1 MSPRKSLPMHLE
13 YALLGL
19 IRQQPQYGYD
29 LLHNWSANLGI
40 IWHVK
45 PASLYGALNKLEQ
58 QRLLTS
64 TQMPGEASPKRKVFS
79 LTPAG
84 EEAFLAWMR
93 TPVASPRAFRQEWFA
108 RLYFFP
114 QVPQE
119 IVLVLYTAQLA
130 AAEQWL
136 AEQKTLDLT
145 GSLFE
150 AQVRAFRRSQIE
162 GILAYL
168 QENQSHFFQG
178 DNKS

>member
-19 IRQQPQYGYD
+19 TRQQPQYGYD
-29 LLHNWSANLGI
+29 LLQNWSATLGL
-40 IWHVK
+40 IWNVK
-45 PASLYGALNKLEQ
+45 PASLYAALNKLEQ
-58 QRLLTS
+58 QGLLTS
-64 TQMPGEASPKRKVFS
+64 TQMPGEASPKRKVFT

-84 EEAFLAWMR
+84 EEAFLSWMH

-119 IVLVLYTAQLA
+119 IVHALYTAQLA
-130 AAEQWL
+130 VAEQWL
-136 AEQKTLDLT
+136 ADQKTLDLT
-145 GSLFE
+145 DSPFE
-150 AQVRAFRRSQIE
+150 AQVRAFRRSQIA

-168 QENQSHFFQG
+168 KENQSEFFQG
-178 DNKS
+178 EKNT

>member
-1 MSPRKSLPMHLE
+1 MSPRHVLPMHLE

-29 LLHNWSANLGI
+29 LLQNWSSNLGI
-40 IWHVK
+40 IWNVK
-45 PASLYGALNKLEQ
+45 PASLYAALNKLEQ
-58 QRLLTS
+58 QGLLTS
-64 TQMPGEASPKRKVFS
+64 THMPGEASPKRKVFN

-93 TPVASPRAFRQEWFA
+93 TPVATPRAFRQEWFA

-119 IVLVLYTAQLA
+119 LIHALYTAQLET
-130 AAEQWL
+130 AERWL
-136 AEQKTLDLT
+136 AEQSALDLT
-145 GSLFE
+145 GSTFE
-150 AQVRAFRRSQIE
+150 AQVRAFRRSQIA

-168 QENQSHFFQG
+168 KENQTQFFQG
-178 DNKS
+178 EKNT

>member
-1 MSPRKSLPMHLE
+1 MHLE

-29 LLHNWSANLGI
+29 LLHYWSANLGI

-58 QRLLTS
+58 QGLLTS
-64 TQMPGEASPKRKVFS
+64 LQMPGEASPKRKVFT

-114 QVPQE
+114 QMPQE
-119 IVLVLYTAQLA
+119 IVHVLYNAQLA
-130 AAEQWL
+130 VAEQWL

-150 AQVRAFRRSQIE
+150 AQVRAFRRNQIE

-168 QENQSHFFQG
+168 QENQSKFIQG
-178 DNKS
+178 DNK

>member
-1 MSPRKSLPMHLE
+1 
-13 YALLGL
+13 
-19 IRQQPQYGYD
+19 
-29 LLHNWSANLGI
+29 
-40 IWHVK
+40 
-45 PASLYGALNKLEQ
+45 
-58 QRLLTS
+58 
-64 TQMPGEASPKRKVFS
+64 MPGEASPKRKVFT

-119 IVLVLYTAQLA
+119 IVNALYTAQLA

-145 GSLFE
+145 GLLFE

>member
-1 MSPRKSLPMHLE
+1 MSPRHALPIPLAS
-13 YALLGL
+13 ALLGL

-29 LLHNWSANLGI
+29 LLQNWSANLGI

-45 PASLYGALNKLEQ
+45 PSSLYAALNKLEEQ
-58 QRLLTS
+58 GLLSS
-64 TQMPGEASPKRKVFS
+64 TRVLGDASPARKVFN

-84 EEAFLAWMR
+84 EEAFLDWMH

-114 QVPQE
+114 SVPQE
-119 IVLVLYTAQLA
+119 IVHALYTAQLD

-145 GSLFE
+145 GSFFE

-168 QENQSHFFQG
+168 QENQPHFFQG
-178 DNKS
+178 DNN

>member
-1 MSPRKSLPMHLE
+1 MSPRHVLPMHLE

-29 LLHNWSANLGI
+29 LLQNWSSNLGI
-40 IWHVK
+40 IWNVK
-45 PASLYGALNKLEQ
+45 PASLYAALNKLEQ

-64 TQMPGEASPKRKVFS
+64 TTMPGEASPKRKVFN

-84 EEAFLAWMR
+84 EEAFLSWMR
-93 TPVASPRAFRQEWFA
+93 TPVATPRAFRQEWFA

-119 IVLVLYTAQLA
+119 LIHALYTAQLET
-130 AAEQWL
+130 AERWL
-136 AEQKTLDLT
+136 AEQSALDLT
-145 GSLFE
+145 GSPFE
-150 AQVRAFRRSQIE
+150 AQVRAFRRSQIA

-168 QENQSHFFQG
+168 KENQTQFFQG
-178 DNKS
+178 EKNA

>member
-1 MSPRKSLPMHLE
+1 MHLE

-29 LLHNWSANLGI
+29 LLQNWSATLGL
-40 IWHVK
+40 IWNVK
-45 PASLYGALNKLEQ
+45 PASLYAALNKLEEQ
-58 QRLLTS
+58 GLLNS
-64 TQMPGEASPKRKVFS
+64 MRVPGEASPARKVFN

-84 EEAFLAWMR
+84 EETFLAWMR

-119 IVLVLYTAQLA
+119 IVHALYTAQLD

-145 GSLFE
+145 GSFFE

-168 QENQSHFFQG
+168 QENQPHFFQG
-178 DNKS
+178 DNN

>member
-1 MSPRKSLPMHLE
+1 MHLE

-29 LLHNWSANLGI
+29 LLQNWSANLGI
-40 IWHVK
+40 IWNVK

-58 QRLLTS
+58 QGLLTS
-64 TQMPGEASPKRKVFS
+64 LQMPGEASPKRKVFT

-119 IVLVLYTAQLA
+119 IVRALYTAQLA

-145 GSLFE
+145 GSPFE

-162 GILAYL
+162 GVLAYL

-178 DNKS
+178 DKKL

>member
-29 LLHNWSANLGI
+29 LLHYWSANLGI

-58 QRLLTS
+58 QGLLTS
-64 TQMPGEASPKRKVFS
+64 MQMPGDASPKRKVFT

-84 EEAFLAWMR
+84 EEAFLSWMH
-93 TPVASPRAFRQEWFA
+93 TPVSFPRSFRQEWFA

-119 IVLVLYTAQLA
+119 IVHTLYVAQLEM
-130 AAEQWL
+130 AERWL
-136 AEQKTLDLT
+136 DEQSALNLT
-145 GSLFE
+145 GSPFE
-150 AQVRAFRRSQIE
+150 AQVRAFRRSQIAA
-162 GILAYL
+162 ILAYL
-168 QENQSHFFQG
+168 QENQSEFFQG
-178 DNKS
+178 EKNV

>member
-40 IWHVK
+40 IWNVK
-45 PASLYGALNKLEQ
+45 PASLYGGLNKLEQ
-58 QRLLTS
+58 QGLLNS
-64 TQMPGEASPKRKVFS
+64 TRVPGEASPARKVFS

-119 IVLVLYTAQLA
+119 IVRALYTAQLA

-145 GSLFE
+145 GSFFE
-150 AQVRAFRRSQIE
+150 AQVRAFRRNQIE

-168 QENQSHFFQG
+168 QENQSKFIQG
-178 DNKS
+178 DNK

>member
-29 LLHNWSANLGI
+29 LLQNWSANLGI

-58 QRLLTS
+58 QGLLTS
-64 TQMPGEASPKRKVFS
+64 LQMPGEASPKRKVFT

-119 IVLVLYTAQLA
+119 IVNALYTAQLDN
-130 AAEQWL
+130 AEHWL
-136 AEQKTLDLT
+136 AEQKSLDLT

>member
-29 LLHNWSANLGI
+29 LLQNWSANLGI
-40 IWHVK
+40 IWNVK

-58 QRLLTS
+58 QGLLTS
-64 TQMPGEASPKRKVFS
+64 MQMPGEASPKRKVFT
-79 LTPAG
+79 LMPAG
-84 EEAFLAWMR
+84 EEAFLSWMH

-119 IVLVLYTAQLA
+119 IVRALYLAQLEM
-130 AAEQWL
+130 AERVVGRAKCAQ
-136 AEQKTLDLT
+136 LDGFALR
-145 GSLFE
+145 GASARLSAQPNRGDPGLF
-150 AQVRAFRRSQIE
+150 AR
-162 GILAYL
+162 
-168 QENQSHFFQG
+168 
-178 DNKS
+178 KSI

>member
-29 LLHNWSANLGI
+29 LLQNWSANLGI

-58 QRLLTS
+58 QGLLTS
-64 TQMPGEASPKRKVFS
+64 AQMPGEASPKRKVFS

-114 QVPQE
+114 QVPME
-119 IVLVLYTAQLA
+119 IVHVLYTAQLDT
-130 AAEQWL
+130 AEHWL
-136 AEQKTLDLT
+136 AEQKSLDLT

-178 DNKS
+178 DKKL